1 MAAAPL
7 SGGYHSVA
15 LDKEGGAWSWGR
27 GEWGRL
33 GHGDSSDCY
42 EPTKI
47 EGGGETHSV
56 ALPKL
61 SAAFAAD
68 AHSGCLTVS
77 GEVYTWGRNENWQ
90 LGYEV
95 SHARGH
101 LPRTWAHIAPMS
113 RTARAAR
120 AASFPQHHSHARA
133 SLPPRLRSLH
143 RSPPH
148 HRSPQSFQLGIV
160 PALYVGSRCRS
171 SGC

>member
-1 MAAAPL
+1 MATVPSSRSPPSSLRSAVPAPTRASPPSL
-7 SGGYHSVA
+7 CLQVRQYMARRRPRFKWRQSLTCRVPFACVRCAVLLAGGYHSVA
-15 LDKEGGAWSWGR
+15 LDAEGYAWSWGR

-61 SAAFAAD
+61 TAAFGAD

-95 SHARGH
+95 RVCSVSAR
-101 LPRTWAHIAPMS
+101 RS
-113 RTARAAR
+113 
-120 AASFPQHHSHARA
+120 SS
-133 SLPPRLRSLH
+133 SLPPK
-143 RSPPH
+143 P
-148 HRSPQSFQLGIV
+148 
-160 PALYVGSRCRS
+160 C
-171 SGC
+171 